1 MVGAVLEIAHE
12 NLKSCITMIRD
23 QRDDGLLLG
32 FDGDMEMFDSLFTAI
47 KPYSQKVKDSVYE
60 LDDILD
66 YWVNQVLRLKHQEVK
81 SDLLVKL
88 QSSFLPSLHP
98 SIRFQREMKSMS
110 GAKQLHLPMDHNQG
124 ELGKTTLAQLIFNHG
139 MVVNHFESRIW
150 AYVSENF
157 DLMRVTKDIIEAASG
172 KLQDLLQ
179 RKGYL
184 LVLDDWLKPI
194 LACGGKGASILVT
207 TRSSKVAIVMGTMP
221 PHELSMLSH
230 NICWELFKHQAFV
243 SNEVQEVGLE
253 RIGKE
258 IVKKCG
264 GVPLAAKVLGALLH
278 FNKDKTKWQYIS
290 ESTLCQTMSYCAIFP
305 KDEIIRKQELIEFWM
320 ANGFIS
326 SNEILDAEDVG
337 HGMNLAKSQVVAEEV
352 CCITNDNDVTTLSER
367 IHHISD
373 HSWRSKSDSIQLH
386 QVKSLRA
393 YILPPY
399 RYNTAKLSPHV
410 MKCYSLQLFHFEPR
424 EEFPSSIGHLKHL
437 SLPPQIGKLTSLS
450 LTMFFVGKEE
460 GLCMAE
466 LKLLKLKGDLHIKHL
481 EKVKSV
487 MDASKASM
495 SKRYGPRKIE
505 MLQPDTQQLQ
515 SLRVEGYKGVNFPE
529 WMSFPSLKYLTY
541 LSLEDC
547 KSCFQLP
554 TLGKLPS
561 LKELRIDN
569 MINLPNLTRLSRE
582 DGENIFPRLF
592 TFHITQCPK
601 LLNVPV
607 GFQGLTCL
615 QDLWIVSCKEVEGL
629 HEALQHITTL
639 KKLRLESLP
648 NLEFLPDCIGNLPLL
663 RQLHIWNCDKLT
675 CLPPSLSLLSSL
687 KELMI
692 WGCHPELEK
701 RCEKEMGEDWPKI
714 AHVPCVEEEN
724 NFKNLKS
731 LICYFHQI
739 LGF

>member
-1 MVGAVLEIAHE
+1 MLPGDVCEKVDRVCSMASLPMEVAKWLNANYDSSWKPTKLRVLVHCNQA
-12 NLKSCITMIRD
+12 LFSKSNKAIRD
-23 QRDDGLLLG
+23 WPL
-32 FDGDMEMFDSLFTAI
+32 E
-47 KPYSQKVKDSVYE
+47 VKDSVYE

-98 SIRFQREMKSMS
+98 SYPIVS
-110 GAKQLHLPMDHNQG
+110 QG

-172 KLQDLLQ
+172 CVCENLDIGLLQRKLQDLLQ

-184 LVLDDWLKPI
+184 LVLDDVL
-194 LACGGKGASILVT
+194 SE
-207 TRSSKVAIVMGTMP
+207 RSKVAIVMGTMP

-264 GVPLAAKVLGALLH
+264 GVPLAAKMLKMLVMVYGMNYAGDNFFRIL
-278 FNKDKTKWQYIS
+278 
-290 ESTLCQTMSYCAIFP
+290 
-305 KDEIIRKQELIEFWM
+305 KQ
-320 ANGFIS
+320 
-326 SNEILDAEDVG
+326 
-337 HGMNLAKSQVVAEEV
+337 MNLAKSQVVAEEV

-399 RYNTAKLSPHV
+399 
-410 MKCYSLQLFHFEPR
+410 
-424 EEFPSSIGHLKHL
+424 

-495 SKRYGPRKIE
+495 SRYN
-505 MLQPDTQQLQ
+505 
-515 SLRVEGYKGVNFPE
+515 GVHFPQ
-529 WMSFPSLKYLTY
+529 WMSSSPSLKYLELEDRKVCSQLPELGKLLFLKTMHVY
-541 LSLEDC
+541 NMIHVKHLFEESYDGGVVFMALENLSLE
-547 KSCFQLP
+547 K
-554 TLGKLPS
+554 
-561 LKELRIDN
+561 
-569 MINLPNLTRLSRE
+569 LPNLTRALATLRSKF
-582 DGENIFPRLF
+582 DASHWPCLKISVHLPF
-592 TFHITQCPK
+592 I
-601 LLNVPV
+601 

-714 AHVPCVEEEN
+714 AHVPCVEVI
-724 NFKNLKS
+724 S
-731 LICYFHQI
+731 WRQ
-739 LGF
+739 